1 MSDFRTV
8 DGGTPVCSLDPPDP
22 ALHNFTGNI
31 AVTGASGFIGRHLCP
46 ILSSLGNN
54 VISLGREDIGSPD
67 LARRFEGV
75 QAVVHL
81 AARVHILR
89 ESSASP
95 AEEFRG
101 ANVGLVQTTARAARS
116 AGVSR
121 FVFLSSAGVLGSRS
135 PRGGFHDHSSP
146 SPYDLYTSSK
156 LEAEEWLNAELGG
169 KMQLVILRPPL
180 VYGPGARGNFM
191 RLLRFALQGVPLPIG
206 NLREQRSM
214 IGIRNMVDLIRV
226 STTDPRV
233 KRATLLAADRETIS
247 VCELYR
253 TIARLAGHDPWLA
266 RAPSSILEWL
276 LGLTGRRSDV
286 ARLLDAFLLIPT
298 IAESQ
303 FGWTPPY
310 SLEEELQHTVS
321 YELNAVRQKN

>member
-1 MSDFRTV
+1 MS
-8 DGGTPVCSLDPPDP
+8 
-22 ALHNFTGNI
+22 NI

-46 ILSSLGNN
+46 TLSSLGNN
-54 VISLGREDIGSPD
+54 VISLGRQDIDSPD
-67 LARRFEGV
+67 LARRLEGV

-81 AARVHILR
+81 AARAHIVR
-89 ESSASP
+89 ESSANP
-95 AEEFRG
+95 AEEFRA
-101 ANVGLVQTTARAARS
+101 ANVGLVRVTARAARA
-116 AGVSR
+116 AGVGR
-121 FVFLSSAGVLGSRS
+121 FVFLSSAGVLGPRS
-135 PRGGFHDHSSP
+135 PRGGLHDHSLP

-156 LEAEEWLNAELGG
+156 LEAEEWLKIELDGN
-169 KMQLVILRPPL
+169 MELVILRPPL

-214 IGIRNMVDLIRV
+214 IGIRNMVDLIRLLV
-226 STTDPRV
+226 THPRV
-233 KRATLLAADRETIS
+233 KRTSMLAADRETIS

-253 TIARLAGHDPWLA
+253 RVSRLAGHDPWLA

-276 LGLTGRRSDV
+276 LRLTGRSSDI
-286 ARLLDAFLLIPT
+286 ARLFDAFVLNATL
-298 IAESQ
+298 AESQ

-321 YELNAVRQKN
+321 HELNAVRQTS

>member
-1 MSDFRTV
+1 VS
-8 DGGTPVCSLDPPDP
+8 
-22 ALHNFTGNI
+22 NI
-31 AVTGASGFIGRHLCP
+31 AITGASGFIGRHLCP
-46 ILSSLGNN
+46 ALSSLGNN
-54 VISLGREDIGSPD
+54 VISLGRQDLGSPD
-67 LARRFEGV
+67 LARKLEGV

-81 AARVHILR
+81 AARAHILR

-95 AEEFRG
+95 AEEFRD
-101 ANVGLVQTTARAARS
+101 ANVGLVQITASAARS

-135 PRGGFHDHSSP
+135 PQSGFHDHSSP

-156 LEAEEWLNAELGG
+156 LEAEEWLNAELDGN
-169 KMQLVILRPPL
+169 MQLVILRPPL

-191 RLLRFALQGVPLPIG
+191 RLLRFALRGVPLPIG

-214 IGIRNMVDLIRV
+214 IGIRNLVDLIGV
-226 STTDPRV
+226 MVADPRV
-233 KRATLLAADRETIS
+233 KHTTMLAADRETPS
-247 VCELYR
+247 VCDLYR
-253 TIARLAGHDPWLA
+253 TVSRLAGHDPWLA

-276 LGLTGRRSDV
+276 LRLTGRRSDI
-286 ARLLDAFLLIPT
+286 ARLLHAFLLTPT

-310 SLEEELQHTVS
+310 SLEEELQYTVS
-321 YELNAVRQKN
+321 CELSAVRQTN

>member
-1 MSDFRTV
+1 MT
-8 DGGTPVCSLDPPDP
+8 
-22 ALHNFTGNI
+22 NI
-31 AVTGASGFIGRHLCP
+31 AITGASGFIGRHLCP
-46 ILSSLGNN
+46 TLSWLGHN
-54 VISLGREDIGSPD
+54 VISLGRQDIGSPD
-67 LARRFEGV
+67 LARRLEGV

-81 AARVHILR
+81 AARAHILR

-95 AEEFRG
+95 AEEFRRV
-101 ANVGLVQTTARAARS
+101 NVGLVQVTSLAARS

-146 SPYDLYTSSK
+146 LPYDLYTSSK
-156 LEAEEWLNAELGG
+156 LEAEEWLNTELAGN
-169 KMQLVILRPPL
+169 MELVILRPPL

-191 RLLRFALQGVPLPIG
+191 RLLRFALKGAPLPIG

-226 STTDPRV
+226 LITDPRV
-233 KRATLLAADRETIS
+233 NRTTLLAADRETIA

-253 TIARLAGHDPWLA
+253 TVSRLAGHDPWLA
-266 RAPSSILEWL
+266 LAPSAILEWL
-276 LGLTGRRSDV
+276 LSLTGRKSDI
-286 ARLLDAFLLIPT
+286 ARLLEPFVLIPS

-303 FGWTPPY
+303 FDWTPPY

-321 YELNAVRQKN
+321 WALHADQ

>member
-1 MSDFRTV
+1 VS
-8 DGGTPVCSLDPPDP
+8 
-22 ALHNFTGNI
+22 NI

-46 ILSSLGNN
+46 TLSSLGNN
-54 VISLGREDIGSPD
+54 VISLGRQEMGSPD
-67 LARRFEGV
+67 LARRLEGV

-81 AARVHILR
+81 AGRAHILR

-101 ANVGLVQTTARAARS
+101 ANVGLVQTTARAARA
-116 AGVSR
+116 AGVNR
-121 FVFLSSAGVLGSRS
+121 FVFLSSAGVLGARS

-146 SPYDLYTSSK
+146 SPYDVYTSSK
-156 LEAEEWLNAELGG
+156 LEAEQWLNAELEGN
-169 KMQLVILRPPL
+169 MQLVILRPPL

-191 RLLRFALQGVPLPIG
+191 RLLRFALRGMPLPIG

-214 IGIRNMVDLIRV
+214 IGIRNMVDLICV
-226 STTDPRV
+226 LIADPRV
-233 KRATLLAADRETIS
+233 QRTTMLAADRETIS

-253 TIARLAGHDPWLA
+253 TVSRLAGHDPWLA
-266 RAPSSILEWL
+266 RAPSSILERL
-276 LGLTGRRSDV
+276 LRLTGRKSDIS
-286 ARLLDAFLLIPT
+286 RLLDAFELNPT

-321 YELNAVRQKN
+321 DELNAVRQTN